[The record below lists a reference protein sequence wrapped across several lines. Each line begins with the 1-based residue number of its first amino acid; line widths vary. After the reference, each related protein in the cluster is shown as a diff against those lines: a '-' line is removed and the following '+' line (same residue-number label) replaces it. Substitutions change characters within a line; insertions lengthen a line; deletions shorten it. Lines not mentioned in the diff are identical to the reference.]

1 MTILF
6 RLEEATR
13 TPDPHVPNVVRYQL
27 RYFSILLRKIFG
39 IAWDFVV
46 FKVGKQGTPPSF
58 TPANNLIPSRILVV
72 SDEQSSESLGISP
85 FPMKSGCKD
94 STFFAFMQINSHK
107 YVKII
112 AIF

>member
-1 MTILF
+1 MMNAAF
-6 RLEEATR
+6 GREEATR

-58 TPANNLIPSRILVV
+58 TPENNLIPSRILVAFGK
-72 SDEQSSESLGISP
+72 SCFRMSRCGIKRTIASALQSICCCQQL
-85 FPMKSGCKD
+85 D
-94 STFFAFMQINSHK
+94 
-107 YVKII
+107 
-112 AIF
+112 